1 MIKLIIA
8 TNNQNIIGI
17 GNKLPWSI
25 PKEMAHF
32 KKQTMGQTV
41 VMGRKT
47 WDSIPAKYKPLIGR
61 HNIVLSSSGNVT
73 GADETFSDIDSL
85 LLNRKNFTVMGGKEI
100 YTQFLERNLVD
111 SIMMS
116 IVTTVIDD
124 VSNAVI
130 FNLPT
135 ENFYLSNINYF
146 KEFNT
151 YHYLKDKYY
160 D

>member
-32 KKQTMGQTV
+32 KKQTMNQTV

-47 WDSIPAKYKPLIGR
+47 WDSIPTKYKPLADR
-61 HNIVLSSSGNVT
+61 RNIVLSSSGDVT
-73 GADETFSDIDSL
+73 GADETFKDIDSL
-85 LLNRKNFTVMGGKEI
+85 LLKHRNFTVMGGKEV
-100 YTQFLERNLVD
+100 YTQFLDRDLVD
-111 SIMMS
+111 SIMLS
-116 IVTTVIDD
+116 IVKTKIEDT
-124 VSNAVI
+124 SNAVI

-135 ENFYLSNINYF
+135 ENFYLNNIAYF
-146 KEFNT
+146 EEFNT
-151 YHYLKDKYY
+151 YHYLKNTYRS
-160 D
+160 

>member
-1 MIKLIIA
+1 
-8 TNNQNIIGI
+8 
-17 GNKLPWSI
+17 
-25 PKEMAHF
+25 
-32 KKQTMGQTV
+32 
-41 VMGRKT
+41 
-47 WDSIPAKYKPLIGR
+47 
-61 HNIVLSSSGNVT
+61 
-73 GADETFSDIDSL
+73 
-85 LLNRKNFTVMGGKEI
+85 
-100 YTQFLERNLVD
+100 
-111 SIMMS
+111 MS